1 MNKPFFTARND
12 KVFKTIL
19 GSEDNKELL
28 KLFLEKIIKEEIK
41 ELTFL
46 KNELNINY
54 PKERRKTVDLLV
66 KTEKEFIHIEL
77 NNGYSD
83 YLHMRNFCYFTN
95 IYSKKTK
102 AGEKYNLKDKFMH
115 IDFTYG
121 KKDKRLYRKYK
132 VMDEEKEKYINN
144 FEIVEYNM
152 DKIMELWYTKSEKIE
167 EYKHLIMLD
176 LDKENLEKLSE
187 GDELVEEYKK
197 EIEEL
202 NENETYTSWLTPE
215 EDERFILN
223 TERSIGYEEGEKAK
237 SLQVAKKMLD
247 KGLSIEDIMDITNLT
262 KNEIEKIKK

>member
-1 MNKPFFTARND
+1 MDKPFFTARND

-66 KTEKEFIHIEL
+66 KTEKEFIYIEL

-102 AGEKYNLKDKFMH
+102 VGEKYNLKDKFMH

-121 KKDKRLYRKYK
+121 KKDKRLYRI
-132 VMDEEKEKYINN
+132 EFINGSN
-144 FEIVEYNM
+144 EIVEYNM